1 MSSLA
6 ARAALMVLHGIGRL
20 PVGMIRTIAI
30 PVGELVYWLA
40 APRRHVT
47 HTNLALCFPHWTAA
61 RRRQVARAHFHAFMI
76 TIFERFKF
84 WFGPEDAIKSLCRIE
99 GLHHVSDNADRPI
112 IMLAPHFVGMDAGG
126 MRYSADHE
134 LATMYARQKSSTMT
148 DAMDRGRT
156 RFGGRTL
163 LRTDGVRPV
172 VRVLREGIPF
182 YFLPDMDLGAR
193 DAVFVPFFGV
203 PAATVTSVAR
213 LARIARA
220 RVIPCVTTMTPGGYV
235 TRFYPPWDDFP
246 GDDDVAATQR
256 MNQFIEERVL
266 EAPEQYLWSH
276 KRFKTRPEGEPGL
289 Y

>member
-6 ARAALMVLHGIGRL
+6 AKAALSLLHGVGRL
-20 PVGMIRTIAI
+20 PVGVIRTLSVPI
-30 PVGELVYWLA
+30 GTLVYWLA
-40 APRRHVT
+40 VPRRRVT
-47 HTNLALCFPHWTAA
+47 HTNLMLCFPHWTAA
-61 RRRQVARAHFHAFMI
+61 QRRKVAQDHFRVFVI
-76 TIFERFKF
+76 TLFERFKF
-84 WFGPEDAIKSLCRIE
+84 WFGPEEIIPLLCRFE
-99 GLHHVSDNADRPI
+99 GLENVRDNIDKPI

-126 MRYSADHE
+126 MRYSAEYE
-134 LATMYARQKSSTMT
+134 LATMYARQKSSTLT
-148 DAMDRGRT
+148 DAMTRGRT

-172 VRVLREGIPF
+172 VRVLRDHVPF

-213 LARIARA
+213 LARISKAL
-220 RVIPCVTTMTPGGYV
+220 VIPCVTTLTKDGYL
-235 TRFYPPWDDFP
+235 TRFYPPWDNFP
-246 GDDDVAATQR
+246 GDDDTIATAR
-256 MNQFIEERVL
+256 MNRFIEDRVI